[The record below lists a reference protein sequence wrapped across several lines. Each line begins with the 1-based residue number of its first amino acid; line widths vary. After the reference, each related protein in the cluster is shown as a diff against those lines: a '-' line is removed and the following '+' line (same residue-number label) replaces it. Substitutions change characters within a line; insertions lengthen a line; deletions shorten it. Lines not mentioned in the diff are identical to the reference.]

1 MQSGALFLPLT
12 SKDTKKSI
20 FTFMA
25 SHPACG
31 GLNASAE
38 LACMR
43 KLPISKIEK
52 FLASTRTTTLSF
64 ILHSHLSRSHLSQM
78 FAKIP
83 AIVSNTA
90 NEEVALISYPKD
102 PTNGP
107 NQTLANEETL
117 SAFICPSAN
126 TSTYRTDTNSQAIS
140 ATFIPRPWMG
150 PYHASDLLMMFA
162 LVKATEIRGR
172 NSNLGSA
179 R

>member
-1 MQSGALFLPLT
+1 MHAQVADQQNREVFGQYQDNNTLVHPSQPPITITPIPNGKTAFAKYTDRYAKGA
-12 SKDTKKSI
+12 
-20 FTFMA
+20 
-25 SHPACG
+25 
-31 GLNASAE
+31 
-38 LACMR
+38 
-43 KLPISKIEK
+43 
-52 FLASTRTTTLSF
+52 
-64 ILHSHLSRSHLSQM
+64 

-150 PYHASDLLMMFA
+150 PDHASDLLMMFA